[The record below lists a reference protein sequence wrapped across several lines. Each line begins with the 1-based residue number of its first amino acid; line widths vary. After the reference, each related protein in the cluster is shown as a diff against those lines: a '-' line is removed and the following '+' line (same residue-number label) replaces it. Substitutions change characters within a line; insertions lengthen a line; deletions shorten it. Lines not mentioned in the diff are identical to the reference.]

1 MDLNT
6 LTSESPKIMAV
17 IENIKND
24 PNFFNELKENPQE
37 ALNKIGVELNEEELG
52 WIQKV
57 ESLSELGLGNL
68 QELEANALGLFAKL
82 KGFLGM
88 K

>member
-6 LTSESPKIMAV
+6 ITSESPKIMAV

-24 PNFFNELKENPQE
+24 PNFLNELKENPQQ

-57 ESLSELGLGNL
+57 ENLNELGLGNL
-68 QELEANALGLFAKL
+68 QELETNAVGLFTKI